1 MSSSRCVVI
10 GNFDGVHRGHQ
21 AVLAQARGIADAGG
35 YRCVVLTFDPHPR
48 EVLGGSSAARPKL
61 TTLERRVELL
71 RVSGAD
77 EVVVEPFTLEFAA
90 WTPEQF
96 ARDLLATRLGA
107 KAVVVGQNFRF
118 GAKRAGDLPK
128 LRTLG
133 VELGFSV
140 AVAQIAGDAQGNF
153 SSTRARAAISAGD
166 LTEAANVLGRPHS
179 IAGIVEKGDQLG
191 RKIGFPTA
199 NLGNVTEMLPPHG
212 VYAIRAGERPGIM
225 NIGVR
230 PTVGGKALRIEAHLF
245 DFDGDL
251 YGQPLRTDLVARI
264 RGEQKFDGL
273 DALKAQI
280 AIDIEAAK
288 SALGGGHG

>member
-1 MSSSRCVVI
+1 MTTVVI

-35 YRCVVLTFDPHPR
+35 QRCVVLTFDPHPR
-48 EVLGGSSAARPKL
+48 EVLGGIPRPRL
-61 TTLERRVELL
+61 TTLERRIELL
-71 RVSGAD
+71 RASGAD
-77 EVVVEPFTLEFAA
+77 EVVVEPFTLDFASVS
-90 WTPEQF
+90 PEQF
-96 ARDLLATRLGA
+96 ARDLLSTRLGA

-128 LRTLG
+128 LRVLG

-140 AVAQIAGDAQGNF
+140 AVAHIAGDAQGNF

-179 IAGIVEKGDQLG
+179 IAGIVQKGDQLG

-199 NLGNVTEMLPPHG
+199 NLGDVVEMLPPHG
-212 VYAIRAGERPGIM
+212 VYAIRTRDHAGVM

-230 PTVGGKALRIEAHLF
+230 PTVGGTALRIEAHLF

-251 YGQPLRTDLVARI
+251 YGKTLRTDLVARI

-273 DALKAQI
+273 DALKTQI
-280 AIDIEAAK
+280 AADVLAAK
-288 SALGGGHG
+288 AALGLARE

>member
-1 MSSSRCVVI
+1 MTTVVI

-21 AVLAQARGIADAGG
+21 SVLAQARGIADAGG
-35 YRCVVLTFDPHPR
+35 HRCIVLTFDPHPR
-48 EVLGGSSAARPKL
+48 EVLGGTPRPRL
-61 TTLERRVELL
+61 TTIERRIELL
-71 RVSGAD
+71 RANGAD
-77 EVVVEPFTLEFAA
+77 DVVVEPFTLEFAS
-90 WTPEQF
+90 WTPDQF
-96 ARDLLATRLGA
+96 ARDLLEACLGA

-118 GAKRAGDLPK
+118 GAKRSGDLAK
-128 LRTLG
+128 LRSLG
-133 VELGFSV
+133 VQLGFSV
-140 AVAQIAGDAQGNF
+140 AVARIAGDAQGNF
-153 SSTRARAAISAGD
+153 SSTRVRAAVAAGD

-212 VYAIRAGERPGIM
+212 VYAIRAGDRRGVM

-230 PTVGGKALRIEAHLF
+230 PTVDGTKLRIEAHLF

-251 YGQPLRTDLVARI
+251 YGQSLRTELVARI

-280 AIDIEAAK
+280 AKDVQSAK
-288 SALGGGHG
+288 EALGG

>member
-1 MSSSRCVVI
+1 MTAVII

-21 AVLAQARGIADAGG
+21 AVLAQGRGIADTGG
-35 YRCVVLTFDPHPR
+35 YPCVVLTFDPHPR
-48 EVLGGSSAARPKL
+48 EVLGGTARPRL
-61 TTLERRVELL
+61 TSLDRRIELL
-71 RVSGAD
+71 RAHGAD
-77 EVVVEPFTLEFAA
+77 EVVVQPFTLEFAA
-90 WTPEQF
+90 LPPEEF
-96 ARDLLATRLGA
+96 VRDLLAARLGA

-166 LTEAANVLGRPHS
+166 LTEAVNVLGRPHS
-179 IAGIVEKGDQLG
+179 IAGKVEKGDQLG

-199 NLGNVTEMLPPHG
+199 NLGGVEEMLPPHG
-212 VYAIRAGERPGIM
+212 VYAIRAGERRGVM

-230 PTVGGKALRIEAHLF
+230 PTVEGTKLRIEAHLF

-251 YGQPLRTDLVARI
+251 YDQTLRVELVARI
-264 RGEQKFDGL
+264 RGEQRFDGL
-273 DALKAQI
+273 DSLQAQI
-280 AIDIEAAK
+280 AKDVEAAK
-288 SALGGGHG
+288 AALGGTNG

>member
-1 MSSSRCVVI
+1 MTTVVI

-21 AVLAQARGIADAGG
+21 AVLAQARAIADAGG
-35 YRCVVLTFDPHPR
+35 HRCLVLTFDPHPR
-48 EVLGGSSAARPKL
+48 EVLGGAARPRL
-61 TTLERRVELL
+61 TTIERRIELL
-71 RVSGAD
+71 RANGAD
-77 EVVVEPFTLEFAA
+77 EVVVEPFTLDFAA
-90 WTPEQF
+90 WTPDQF
-96 ARDLLATRLGA
+96 ARDLLSTRLGA

-118 GAKRAGDLPK
+118 GAKRTGDLPK

-166 LTEAANVLGRPHS
+166 LTEAQNVLGRPHS
-179 IAGIVEKGDQLG
+179 IAGVVEKGDQLG

-199 NLGNVTEMLPPHG
+199 NLGGVVEMLPPHG
-212 VYAIRAGERPGIM
+212 VYAIRADGRPGVM

-230 PTVGGKALRIEAHLF
+230 PTVDGTKLRVEAHLF

-251 YGQPLRTDLVARI
+251 YGQPMRVELVARI

-280 AIDIEAAK
+280 AKDAAAAREALARQSG
-288 SALGGGHG
+288 SAS

>member
-1 MSSSRCVVI
+1 MSPSRCVVI

-21 AVLAQARGIADAGG
+21 AVLKQARAIADAGG
-35 YRCVVLTFDPHPR
+35 YHCIVLTFDPHPR
-48 EVLGGSSAARPKL
+48 EVLGGTPRARL
-61 TTLERRVELL
+61 TTLDRRIELL
-71 RVSGAD
+71 RANGAD
-77 EVVVEPFTLEFAA
+77 EVVVEPFTLAFAA

-128 LRTLG
+128 LRVLG
-133 VELGFSV
+133 AELGFSV
-140 AVAQIAGDAQGNF
+140 AVATIAGDARGNF

-166 LTEAANVLGRPHS
+166 LAEAQNVLGRPHS

-191 RKIGFPTA
+191 RTIGFPTA

-212 VYAIRAGERPGIM
+212 VYAIRAGDRAGVM

-230 PTVGGKALRIEAHLF
+230 PTVGGTALRVEAHLF

-251 YGQPLRTDLVARI
+251 YGQPLRADLVAPI
-264 RGEQKFDGL
+264 RGEQKFAGL

-280 AIDIEAAK
+280 AKDVEAAK
-288 SALGGGHG
+288 AALEVNRG